1 MNDLLRNGIV
11 HEDLIFTLE
20 EVAQCFKF
28 ILCGC
33 RSGSMS
39 WSYPIDI
46 IYCAHYEPTHSGN
59 KRPAA
64 IHSGLFEIVGLLDA
78 ALGESQII
86 STFVMTW

>member
-1 MNDLLRNGIV
+1 M

-64 IHSGLFEIVGLLDA
+64 IQSGLFKSLVYWTRRWANLRL
-78 ALGESQII
+78 SQH
-86 STFVMTW
+86 S